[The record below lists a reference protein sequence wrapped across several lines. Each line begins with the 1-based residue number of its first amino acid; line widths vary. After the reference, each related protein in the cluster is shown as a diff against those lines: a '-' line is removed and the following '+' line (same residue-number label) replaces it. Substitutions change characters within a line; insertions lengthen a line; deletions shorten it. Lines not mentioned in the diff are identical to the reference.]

1 MNTKEKFVITVSR
14 ELGSGGHTIAR
25 KLAERLQV
33 RLCDKE
39 LIKELCE
46 KFDLTSTSIERL
58 KGQKKQWL
66 ADFIRFIFPAP
77 APAASGFVGAER
89 IREIK
94 KEFDPEVTTDDIFLA
109 ETEILRELA
118 QEESCVIT
126 GRSGFFVLK
135 DHPNKLDI
143 FIQSSFSNRVSRVME
158 RQGKNAEEAEKII
171 RRVDEMRENYV
182 QRYTSTSRYDSRN
195 YDLVLNVDGLSSDE
209 AVDIILAYIKA
220 QGKAI

>member
-1 MNTKEKFVITVSR
+1 MNIKEKFVITVSR

-66 ADFIRFIFPAP
+66 SDFIRFIFPAP

-94 KEFDPEVTTDDIFLA
+94 KEIDPEVTTDDIFLA

-143 FIQSSFSNRVSRVME
+143 FITASREHRIARVMA
-158 RQGKNAEEAEKII
+158 RQDLSHELAEEAIDQ
-171 RRVDEMRENYV
+171 VDKSRENYIKRFAGV
-182 QRYTSTSRYDSRN
+182 SRYDARN
-195 YDLVLNVDGLSSDE
+195 YHLCLNVDGMTEDQ
-209 AVDIILAYIKA
+209 AVDVILSYL
-220 QGKAI
+220 GLE

>member
-66 ADFIRFIFPAP
+66 SDFIRFIFPAP

-143 FIQSSFSNRVSRVME
+143 FITASRVMA
-158 RQGKNAEEAEKII
+158 RQDLSHELAEEAIDQ
-171 RRVDEMRENYV
+171 VDKSRENYIKRFAGV
-182 QRYTSTSRYDSRN
+182 SRYDARN
-195 YDLVLNVDGLSSDE
+195 YHLCLNVDGMTEDQ
-209 AVDIILAYIKA
+209 AVDVILTYL
-220 QGKAI
+220 GLE